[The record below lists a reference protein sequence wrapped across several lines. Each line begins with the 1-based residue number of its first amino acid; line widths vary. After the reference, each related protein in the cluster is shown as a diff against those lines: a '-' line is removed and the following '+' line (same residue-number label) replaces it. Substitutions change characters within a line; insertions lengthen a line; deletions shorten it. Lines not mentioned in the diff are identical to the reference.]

1 MEAEIKEECFT
12 LTSFAP
18 LSPEDE
24 KSGLRKF
31 FKGLKSKKATVG
43 LKSSSDD
50 NQSSQVNSAANG
62 PQVSYV
68 SSDVTRN
75 KQLSK
80 KNPVVEGL
88 YSKDEGSQNNCTLQD
103 LNQSK
108 IVADRHSRTPSSV
121 LRRLSQL
128 VLLQEKSYPQ
138 VCKVKFVKRMLTNRF
153 CPE

>member
-1 MEAEIKEECFT
+1 MEAEIEEECFT

-24 KSGLRKF
+24 NSGLRKF
-31 FKGLKSKKATVG
+31 FKGLKATVG
-43 LKSSSDD
+43 SKSSHD
-50 NQSSQVNSAANG
+50 NQSSQVNSASNS

-68 SSDVTRN
+68 NSDTTRN

-103 LNQSK
+103 RNQSK
-108 IVADRHSRTPSSV
+108 IVADRHSRTPGSV

-138 VCKVKFVKRMLTNRF
+138 VCKVKFVI
-153 CPE
+153 